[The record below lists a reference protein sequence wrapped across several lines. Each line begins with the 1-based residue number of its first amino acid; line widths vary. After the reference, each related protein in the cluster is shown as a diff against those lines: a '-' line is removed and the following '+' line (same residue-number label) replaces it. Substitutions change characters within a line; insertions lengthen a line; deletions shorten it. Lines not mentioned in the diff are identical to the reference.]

1 MTSDGMVINDG
12 NMPFF
17 KDIIRY
23 INQEMSEEEIAILDQ
38 QLLSNE
44 MAWELFQHLYKLK
57 QTGKLD
63 VFLIRQQKLL
73 PFLKN
78 EEGCRNT

>member
-23 INQEMSEEEIAILDQ
+23 INQEMSEEEVAVLDQ

-57 QTGKLD
+57 QIGELD
-63 VFLIRQQKLL
+63 VFLIRQQELL

-78 EEGCRNT
+78 EKGCEST

>member
-23 INQEMSEEEIAILDQ
+23 INQEMSEEEVAVLDQ